1 MQRGRRIAFDYGDVR
16 IGVAVSD
23 MDSILVTPVEPL
35 INGEDLHGELVNLF
49 TEYEPLVIYVGEP
62 KHLSGVESAKMAAVG
77 DFVAMIAGITDTDVT
92 LIDERL
98 STVSAAA
105 KLRESGKN
113 GRSSKGLIDSAA
125 AAEILEAALNKVRL
139 QGDGS

>member
-16 IGVAVSD
+16 IGVAISD

-35 INGEDLHGELVNLF
+35 LNGQDLHPKLVNLID
-49 TEYEPLVIYVGEP
+49 EYEPIAIYVGEP
-62 KHLSGVESAKMAAVG
+62 KHLSGLESEKMAAVA

-105 KLRESGKN
+105 KLRESGKD